1 MSLPPGYFSREGESL
16 PPNAVCRLHK
26 SIYGLRQAS
35 RRWFHKFS
43 TVLLQEGFKQS
54 ECDHSL
60 FIKVN
65 NGLFLVLLVYV
76 DDIVIASNND
86 EAIKDL
92 KHALSTKFKMKD
104 LGPLKYFLGL
114 EVARNSTGISLC
126 QRKYALDLLV
136 ETGYIGSKPSSIPT
150 EPNLKISKDDI
161 DLLDDPTSYRR
172 LVGRLLY
179 LTITRPDLCYSVNRL
194 SQFMG
199 APRTRHLQVALR
211 ILQYIKRTTGQGLH
225 FPSSSFVQIK
235 GFSDVDQGTCPDT
248 RRSLTGFCIF
258 LASSLVS

>member
-1 MSLPPGYFSREGESL
+1 
-16 PPNAVCRLHK
+16 
-26 SIYGLRQAS
+26 
-35 RRWFHKFS
+35 
-43 TVLLQEGFKQS
+43 
-54 ECDHSL
+54 
-60 FIKVN
+60 
-65 NGLFLVLLVYV
+65 
-76 DDIVIASNND
+76 
-86 EAIKDL
+86 
-92 KHALSTKFKMKD
+92 MKD

-211 ILQYIKRTTGQGLH
+211 IL
-225 FPSSSFVQIK
+225 
-235 GFSDVDQGTCPDT
+235 
-248 RRSLTGFCIF
+248 
-258 LASSLVS
+258 